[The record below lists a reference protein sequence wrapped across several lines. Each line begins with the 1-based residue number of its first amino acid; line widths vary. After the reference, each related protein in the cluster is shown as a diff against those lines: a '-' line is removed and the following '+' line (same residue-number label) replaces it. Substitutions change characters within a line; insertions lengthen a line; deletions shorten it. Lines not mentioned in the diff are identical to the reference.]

1 MTRNTSHA
9 MKVGAFTTAA
19 LLALTA
25 CGNGDDNGNG
35 DLGAEGDGET
45 ITVAIAGEVPY
56 SWLDDDGE
64 PTGASVALAEEI
76 LGERMGYEVEAEY
89 TDWDSL
95 IPGLNANNWDAV
107 SAGMS
112 ITPERCE
119 EAAFSE
125 PEIMYTTA
133 FLVEEGNPHNVQSF
147 EDLANAQADGDLD
160 VVALSAGIEAGWL
173 EEEGVEFEGVGSAED
188 GVDFVDGGAADVMV
202 LTAASLNAMSEDME
216 GVEVTEEFAYELSAG
231 ATAFRPED
239 TELLE
244 EYNEHLEELKESG
257 ELLEIIGEYGFTEV
271 ELPDPEMSADEFC
284 EGDIEA
290 LEAQYLDEE

>member
-1 MTRNTSHA
+1 MTQKTSHSA
-9 MKVGAFTTAA
+9 RTFGALSAA
-19 LLALTA
+19 SLLALTA
-25 CGNGDDNGNG
+25 CGNGDGDGNG
-35 DLGAEGDGET
+35 DEGDT
-45 ITVAIAGEVPY
+45 FTVAIAGEVPY
-56 SWLDDDGE
+56 SYLDDDGE

-95 IPGLNANNWDAV
+95 IPGLSANNWDAV

-112 ITPERCE
+112 ITPERCG

-133 FLVEEGNPHNVQSF
+133 FMVEEGNPYDVHTF
-147 EDLANAQADGDLD
+147 EDLAEVQSDEGLD
-160 VVALSAGIEAGWL
+160 VVALSAGIESGWL
-173 EEEGVEFEGVGSAED
+173 EEEGVEFEGVGTAED

-231 ATAFRPED
+231 ATAFRTED

-244 EYNEHLEELKESG
+244 EYNEHLEELKDSG
-257 ELLEIIGEYGFTEV
+257 EFLEIIEEFGFTEQEV
-271 ELPDPEMSADEFC
+271 PDPEMTAEEFC
-284 EGDIEA
+284 DGDIEA
-290 LEAQYLDEE
+290 LEEQYLDED

>member
-1 MTRNTSHA
+1 MKKKTHSARA
-9 MKVGAFTTAA
+9 MGALSASA

-25 CGNGDDNGNG
+25 CGNGGDDDNGNG
-35 DLGAEGDGET
+35 GEADGEA

-56 SWLDDDGE
+56 SWLDEDTNE

-76 LGERMGYEVEAEY
+76 LGERMGYDVEAEY

-95 IPGLNANNWDAV
+95 IPGLNADNWDAV

-112 ITPERCE
+112 ITPDRCDN
-119 EAAFSE
+119 AAFSE

-133 FLVEEGNPHNVQSF
+133 FMVEEGDPHDVQSF
-147 EDLANAQADGDLD
+147 EDLAAAQAEGELD

-173 EEEGVEFEGVGSAED
+173 EEEGVEFEGVGTAED

-216 GVEVTEEFAYELSAG
+216 DVEVTEEFAYEISAG
-231 ATAFRPED
+231 ATAFRPD
-239 TELLE
+239 DAELLE
-244 EYNEHLEELKESG
+244 EYNEHLAELKDSG
-257 ELLEIIGEYGFTEV
+257 ELLDIIGEYGFTEE
-271 ELPDPEMSADEFC
+271 ELPDPAMTAEEFC

-290 LEAQYLDEE
+290 LEEEYLD

>member
-1 MTRNTSHA
+1 MKQKTHSARA
-9 MKVGAFTTAA
+9 MGALSATA

-25 CGNGDDNGNG
+25 CGDGDGGNG
-35 DLGAEGDGET
+35 EELGTEGDGET

-56 SWLDDDGE
+56 SWLDEDTNE

-76 LGERMGYEVEAEY
+76 LGERMGYDVEAEY

-95 IPGLNANNWDAV
+95 IPGLNADNWDAV

-112 ITPERCE
+112 ITPDRCDN
-119 EAAFSE
+119 AAFSE

-133 FLVEEGNPHNVQSF
+133 FMVEEGNPHDVETF
-147 EDLANAQADGDLD
+147 EDLAAAQAEGELD

-173 EEEGVEFEGVGSAED
+173 EEEGVEFEGVGTAED

-216 GVEVTEEFAYELSAG
+216 GVEVTDEFAYEISAG

-239 TELLE
+239 TELLD
-244 EYNEHLEELKESG
+244 EYNEHLAELKESG
-257 ELLEIIGEYGFTEV
+257 ELLDIIGEYGFTED
-271 ELPDPEMSADEFC
+271 ELPDPAMTAEEFC

-290 LEAQYLDEE
+290 LEEEYLD

>member
-1 MTRNTSHA
+1 MKKKTHSARA
-9 MKVGAFTTAA
+9 MGALSASA

-25 CGNGDDNGNG
+25 CGNGDDGNG
-35 DLGAEGDGET
+35 DAADGEA

-56 SWLDDDGE
+56 SWLDEDTNE

-76 LGERMGYEVEAEY
+76 LGERMGYDVEAEY

-95 IPGLNANNWDAV
+95 IPGLNADNWDAV

-112 ITPERCE
+112 ITPDRCDN
-119 EAAFSE
+119 AAFSE

-133 FLVEEGNPHNVQSF
+133 FMVEEGNPHDVQSF
-147 EDLANAQADGDLD
+147 EDLAAAQAEGELD

-173 EEEGVEFEGVGSAED
+173 EEEGVEFEGVGTAED

-216 GVEVTEEFAYELSAG
+216 GVEVTEEFAYEISAG
-231 ATAFRPED
+231 ATAFRPD
-239 TELLE
+239 DAELLE
-244 EYNEHLEELKESG
+244 EYNEHLAELKDSG
-257 ELLEIIGEYGFTEV
+257 ELLDIIGEYGFTEE
-271 ELPDPEMSADEFC
+271 ELPDPAMTAEEFC

-290 LEAQYLDEE
+290 LEEEYLD

>member
-1 MTRNTSHA
+1 MTQKTSNS
-9 MKVGAFTTAA
+9 VRTFGALSAA
-19 LLALTA
+19 SLLALTA
-25 CGNGDDNGNG
+25 CGGDED
-35 DLGAEGDGET
+35 ET
-45 ITVAIAGEVPY
+45 FTVAIAGEVPY
-56 SWLDDDGE
+56 SYLDDDGE

-112 ITPERCE
+112 ITPERCD

-133 FLVEEGNPHNVQSF
+133 FMVEEGNPHDVHTF
-147 EDLANAQADGDLD
+147 EDLAEVQSDEGLD
-160 VVALSAGIEAGWL
+160 VVALSAGIESGWL
-173 EEEGVEFEGVGSAED
+173 DEEGVDFEGVGTAED

-202 LTAASLNAMSEDME
+202 LTAASLNAMSEGME

-231 ATAFRPED
+231 ATAFRPAD
-239 TELLE
+239 DELLE

-257 ELLEIIGEYGFTEV
+257 EFLEIIEEYGFTEQEV
-271 ELPDPEMSADEFC
+271 PDPEMTAEEFC

-290 LEAQYLDEE
+290 LEEQYLDED